1 MLRYKYHWAVTKR
14 FQQNWTILLQ
24 NMIRSCIVVHEM
36 KKNAEK
42 VPSTNNANYN
52 AFFSLS
58 LSSTAKIYIILPILL
73 LLLPSLF
80 VILFCLFLLS
90 KQNWDTA
97 YLICFFFSNRWI
109 FVSKKHEN
117 SNARGIPTNQ
127 HININSAHL
136 TKYNS
141 IIFETKWNSLCNS

>member
-58 LSSTAKIYIILPILL
+58 HSHRQPKFILSCRYCCCCCRHCLSFY
-73 LLLPSLF
+73 F
-80 VILFCLFLLS
+80 VYFCY
-90 KQNWDTA
+90 QNKTETQHTWFV
-97 YLICFFFSNRWI
+97 FFFEQVNFRFKETWELECTW
-109 FVSKKHEN
+109 H
-117 SNARGIPTNQ
+117 TNK
-127 HININSAHL
+127 SAY
-136 TKYNS
+136 KYKFS
-141 IIFETKWNSLCNS
+141 TSD